1 MSEGKKGLSEEVR
14 AALQAVLGE
23 LYPVFIFYGL
33 YAAVVFL
40 YDGLQPFKPLPLGA
54 ANLIAFTTSP
64 FSFVEATPPYSSSTT
79 VGLYNNFLLV
89 AVLMVFLAMYNLIL
103 SRSLKPFVTLP
114 SVFGAGVAGSYL
126 VSLSIWILSKQ
137 PATGTSIIGFTV
149 VAAIVVTTLADLI
162 SQLRLIV
169 AGERSARTYLRAYAV
184 LILFG
189 VASLIALNSYIV
201 GNPSFL
207 LHLVG
212 GAASGGVL
220 VLWMLSRQ

>member
-1 MSEGKKGLSEEVR
+1 
-14 AALQAVLGE
+14 
-23 LYPVFIFYGL
+23 
-33 YAAVVFL
+33 
-40 YDGLQPFKPLPLGA
+40 
-54 ANLIAFTTSP
+54 
-64 FSFVEATPPYSSSTT
+64 
-79 VGLYNNFLLV
+79 
-89 AVLMVFLAMYNLIL
+89 
-103 SRSLKPFVTLP
+103 LP

-149 VAAIVVTTLADLI
+149 VAAIVVTTLADLV